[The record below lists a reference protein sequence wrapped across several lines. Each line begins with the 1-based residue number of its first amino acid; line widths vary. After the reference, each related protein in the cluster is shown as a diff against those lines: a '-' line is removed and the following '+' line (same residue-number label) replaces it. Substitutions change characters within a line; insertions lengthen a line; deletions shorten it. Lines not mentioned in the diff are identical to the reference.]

1 MLKNNG
7 KLGVLL
13 AQSEEHMN
21 LDLGVMGYLSNK
33 LIKKMVNYLM
43 NGVIYVSTGLTGFIV

>member
-13 AQSEEHMN
+13 AQSEEHMK
-21 LDLGVMGYLSNK
+21 LDLRVMGYLSN
-33 LIKKMVNYLM
+33 
-43 NGVIYVSTGLTGFIV
+43 